1 MAILGLFFVYFCLFH
16 KQTIT
21 FLQPINLKKC
31 PSSKRCW
38 DSNPGPSEHESHP
51 ITTRPGL
58 PPTTFK
64 LYLVIAEQVWNFS
77 GRQQV
82 VDQDQKPFIGDLS
95 VRHEEHRAEIF
106 ETRLLVQVCEVQLQV
121 STAVAFPQCDLTFKM
136 LVLCALGKQIM
147 LLFYLLCNVERL
159 VLNII
164 KIFLKVSLKIFQT
177 SKYLKISFVIR
188 FENFR

>member
-1 MAILGLFFVYFCLFH
+1 MAILGLFFVYFRLFH

-38 DSNPGPSEHESHP
+38 DSNPRPSEHESHP

-136 LVLCALGKQIM
+136 LVLCVLGKQIM
-147 LLFYLLCNVERL
+147 LFFTFFVMWKGLFW
-159 VLNII
+159 I
-164 KIFLKVSLKIFQT
+164 
-177 SKYLKISFVIR
+177 
-188 FENFR
+188 